1 MLDFKTV
8 DRNEEGGSGT
18 WASLTDPGTSKPK
31 KRVSDS
37 QARKLA
43 RAVKM
48 FLFFLILNAPTL
60 KPWNYVRI
68 EWELFMMRLEKV
80 IVPQSINQSIK
91 IGYVK
96 SQTSI
101 FILHAPI
108 KPFLIEYIR
117 LRVAIWEKNGIM
129 WEKFPRGDPPHPP
142 SLGNPC
148 YQKKSWV
155 YFSF

>member
-48 FLFFLILNAPTL
+48 FLFFLIRNVPAL
-60 KPWNYVRI
+60 KPYVSMIEVLATISLRI
-68 EWELFMMRLEKV
+68 
-80 IVPQSINQSIK
+80 IVN
-91 IGYVK
+91 
-96 SQTSI
+96 
-101 FILHAPI
+101 
-108 KPFLIEYIR
+108 
-117 LRVAIWEKNGIM
+117 RV
-129 WEKFPRGDPPHPP
+129 
-142 SLGNPC
+142 
-148 YQKKSWV
+148 
-155 YFSF
+155 